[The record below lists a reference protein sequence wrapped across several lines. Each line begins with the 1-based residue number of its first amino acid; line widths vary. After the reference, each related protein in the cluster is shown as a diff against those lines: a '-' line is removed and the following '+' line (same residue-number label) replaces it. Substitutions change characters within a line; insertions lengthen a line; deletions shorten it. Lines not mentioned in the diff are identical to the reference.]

1 MPDLDPSCPRGAGG
15 SRRPPRFISHPYLA
29 AVLFLVVALTAA
41 SSASAALAPRLRAL
55 LKAGRTVVA
64 GSVTDSVSYDDDRVA
79 VVTFNATTI
88 FRGGGKG
95 EPPLTLSLVELH
107 EGSNA
112 PPMTAGMQGLAF
124 LRPAASTS
132 YLKQTLPPGSYEQLL
147 PDYGSFILARDSADA
162 ARQVAIMQRVLRVA
176 GGGALSDAAARE
188 LTFDLLASD
197 SPVLVEDGAAGLGD
211 LHRPSTLTDA
221 ESATLSAALLRL
233 NLPDRVRIGLI
244 RAVADAHL
252 TAMVPTLQKIDSPPP
267 VMEAAWQAL
276 DTLGAGASD
285 DDLKQRLASTEPSTR
300 IAAAREMLHRSG
312 ADAVVDVTPLAVSD
326 PDPKVR
332 LEVVEALG
340 ALKNPATLP
349 TLEQAF
355 VDPDVTQRQA
365 SARAI
370 LAVGGKPA
378 ADTLSRLAVEG
389 PVESQRYAV
398 VVLMTMNDPD
408 AALLLKQLAKTHP
421 DAKTRDLIQHGFP
434 KPEH

>member
-15 SRRPPRFISHPYLA
+15 SRRPPRFISHSRF
-29 AVLFLVVALTAA
+29 AVALLLCAALTAA
-41 SSASAALAPRLRAL
+41 SSASATVAPRLRAL

-64 GSVTDSVSYDDDRVA
+64 GAVTDSVSYDDDRVA
-79 VVTFNATTI
+79 VVTFKATKV
-88 FRGGGKG
+88 FRGKG

-124 LRPAASTS
+124 LRPAAMTS
-132 YLKQTLPPGSYEQLL
+132 YLERTIPAGSYEQLL
-147 PDYGSFILARDSADA
+147 PDYGAFIPAADSADA
-162 ARQVAIMQRVLRVA
+162 ARQVAIMARVLRA
-176 GGGALSDAAARE
+176 ASGAPLSAADARQ

-211 LHRPSTLTDA
+211 LGRPATLTEA
-221 ESATLSAALLRL
+221 ESATLSAALLRQT
-233 NLPDRVRIGLI
+233 LPDRVRIGLI
-244 RAVADAHL
+244 RAVADAQL
-252 TAMVPTLQKIDSPPP
+252 TAMVPTLQKIDTPPP
-267 VMEAAWQAL
+267 VMEAAWRAL
-276 DTLGAGASD
+276 DTLGAGAAAD
-285 DDLKQRLASTEPSTR
+285 ELKQRLASTAPSTR
-300 IAAAREMLHRSG
+300 IAAARAMLDRSG
-312 ADAVVDVTPLAVSD
+312 ADAVVDVSPLAVRD

-332 LEVVEALG
+332 LAVVEALG

-365 SARAI
+365 AARAI
-370 LAVGGKPA
+370 LAVGGKSA

-408 AALLLKQLAKTHP
+408 AAVLLKQLGKTHP